1 MKVAIS
7 ARGDDIDSVVDPR
20 FGRARW
26 FIVADTQNDEWRAH
40 DNVEN
45 VGAGHGA
52 GIQAASNVVRLGV
65 SAVVTGDVGP
75 NANRV
80 LSEAGVPVYS
90 SGEATVR
97 EALAALRRGDLREV
111 SGATV
116 PGRA

>member
-7 ARGDDIDSVVDPR
+7 ARGNDIDSFVDPR

-26 FIVADTQNDEWRAH
+26 FVIADSDNDEWRVH
-40 DNVEN
+40 DNAEN

-52 GIQAASNVVRLGV
+52 GIQAASTVVRLGA

-75 NANRV
+75 NAYRV